1 MWRTDLASQLR
12 ALCAAERV
20 TKQPALAAARLQKRS
35 ESMTYGKEAHV
46 KGIKVGTESISALS
60 PGLNAALDMKKEITV
75 NGFHPLRGQNP
86 DTYFVLEDRPLEYET
101 QVSHT

>member
-60 PGLNAALDMKKEITV
+60 PGLNAALDMKKRD
-75 NGFHPLRGQNP
+75 HCQW
-86 DTYFVLEDRPLEYET
+86 
-101 QVSHT
+101 VSPAEGAEPGHLFCARRQTFGV